1 MEKILITGTG
11 RCGTTF
17 LIKLFSFLEFNT
29 GYNRSNY
36 INFIF
41 PNCNS
46 GMERMYNENYY
57 ILKNPNFIRNI
68 KYILEDQSV
77 IIKKVIIPIR
87 DLRSSAKS
95 RVKHNKLP
103 GGLLDASD
111 EESQI
116 KYYNKLLANYI
127 YLMTKHDIDTIL
139 IDFDRM
145 ISDKAYLFNKIKSI
159 LDEKNISF
167 ETFCNVYDEVSSTSK
182 PYFLH
187 FRYVF
192 FVSMF
197 HIHFHLILHENVL
210 RIHLD

>member
-11 RCGTTF
+11 RSGTTF
-17 LIKLFSFLEFNT
+17 VIKLFSFLEFNT

-36 INFIF
+36 RNFIS

-46 GMERMYNENYY
+46 GMERIYKENYY

-68 KYILEDQSV
+68 KFILEDPSV

-87 DLRSSAKS
+87 DLRMSAKS
-95 RVKHNKLP
+95 RVKHNKSN
-103 GGLLDASD
+103 GGLLDATD

-116 KYYNKLLANYI
+116 KYYNKVLANYM
-127 YLMTKHDIDTIL
+127 YFMTKHDIDTIF

-167 ETFCNVYDEVSSTSK
+167 ERFCDVYDEVSLTSK
-182 PYFLH
+182 P
-187 FRYVF
+187 
-192 FVSMF
+192 
-197 HIHFHLILHENVL
+197 
-210 RIHLD
+210 

>member
-36 INFIF
+36 TNFIF

-46 GMERMYNENYY
+46 GMERIYNENYY

-68 KYILEDQSV
+68 TYILKDPSV
-77 IIKKVIIPIR
+77 IIKKVIIPMR
-87 DLRSSAKS
+87 DLRMSAKS

-116 KYYNKLLANYI
+116 KYYNKVLANYMHI
-127 YLMTKHDIDTIL
+127 MTKHDIDTIL

-159 LDEKNISF
+159 LDEKNIDF
-167 ETFCNVYDEVSSTSK
+167 ETFCNVYDEVSLTSK
-182 PYFLH
+182 
-187 FRYVF
+187 
-192 FVSMF
+192 S
-197 HIHFHLILHENVL
+197 
-210 RIHLD
+210 